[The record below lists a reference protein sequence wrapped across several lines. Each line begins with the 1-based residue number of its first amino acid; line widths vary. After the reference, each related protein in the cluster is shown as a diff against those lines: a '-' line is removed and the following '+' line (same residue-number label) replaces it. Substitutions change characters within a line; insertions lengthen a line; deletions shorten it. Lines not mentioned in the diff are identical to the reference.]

1 MEGAHERG
9 KDMRTRGIAT
19 AVASTVLLATA
30 SIFLPSSAVG
40 SPIGQQLGQ
49 ARERAQSLQAQ
60 LTELQTQLDTL
71 MSRYATLEKAAGMA
85 SLRLL
90 TANRDVRIAALAV
103 SAARARLNR
112 RVRTAYELGP
122 SGIMQA
128 VLSAGSFAEVA
139 TANEF
144 TAQALSGDAD
154 ALQAT
159 QSAQAILRVR
169 QDVAAQAKARLE
181 PKQIELQALLSQ
193 MRTHVAEAQRLADQA
208 GLVVSS
214 LEQQQQAIAAAGLR
228 EIGRNIVINGGT
240 GVDQSKLLALL
251 GPTGGRT
258 CSTPDGLV
266 DTGNRFSGQASWYG
280 WVVAGQHTASGAI
293 FDPRLFTSAN
303 RTLPFGTF
311 VRVHYGGMC
320 AIVLINDR
328 GPYGDA
334 NRVLD
339 LSLAAAS
346 YLGIAG
352 VGEVRAD
359 VLVPA
364 AGATG

>member
-19 AVASTVLLATA
+19 AVASTVVLVAA
-30 SIFLPSSAVG
+30 SISLPSLAVG
-40 SPIGQQLGQ
+40 APIGERLGQ
-49 ARERAQSLQAQ
+49 ARLRAQSLQAQ
-60 LTELQTQLDTL
+60 LAGLQSQLDTL
-71 MSRYATLEKAAGMA
+71 LSRYAALEKAAGMA
-85 SLRLL
+85 SLHLVA
-90 TANRDVRIAALAV
+90 ANRDVRAAALAV
-103 SAARARLNR
+103 SAAREQLNR
-112 RVRTAYELGP
+112 QVRTAYELGP

-128 VLSAGSFAEVA
+128 VLTARSLAQVA

-144 TAQALSGDAD
+144 TAQALSGDANV
-154 ALQAT
+154 LQAT

-181 PKQIELQALLSQ
+181 PRQIQLQALLSQ
-193 MRTHVAEAQRLADQA
+193 MRTRVAEAQRLADRT

-214 LEQQQQAIAAAGLR
+214 LDQQQQAIAAAGQR
-228 EIGRNIVINGGT
+228 EIGRNIVIDGGT

-266 DTGNRFSGQASWYG
+266 DTGTTFSGQASWYG
-280 WVVAGQHTASGAI
+280 WVSAGQHTASGAI
-293 FDPRLFTSAN
+293 FDPQLFTTAN
-303 RTLPFGTF
+303 RTLSFGTF
-311 VRVHYGGMC
+311 VRVHYGSRC
-320 AIVLINDR
+320 AIVLVNDR

-334 NRVLD
+334 HRVLD

-346 YLGIAG
+346 YLGITG